1 MPIECQCISSC
12 AYSSSSSTSGSIHT
26 LPHLLA
32 VSGSQECH
40 SLVVRRGEDI
50 GNLSEGEGVV
60 ERGVEGGGKYEG
72 KEEGRERGREGRIDE
87 RTDGRTDGGRVLR
100 IQVNTERCD
109 SIESGR
115 DGKTE
120 KWWRDRE
127 KV

>member
-1 MPIECQCISSC
+1 M
-12 AYSSSSSTSGSIHT
+12 
-26 LPHLLA
+26 
-32 VSGSQECH
+32 
-40 SLVVRRGEDI
+40 
-50 GNLSEGEGVV
+50 V